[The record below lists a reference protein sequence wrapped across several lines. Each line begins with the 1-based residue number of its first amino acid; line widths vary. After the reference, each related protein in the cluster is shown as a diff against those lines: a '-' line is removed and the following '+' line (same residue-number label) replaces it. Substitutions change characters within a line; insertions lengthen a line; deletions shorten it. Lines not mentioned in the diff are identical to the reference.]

1 MGGGLHFSPN
11 FGGGVDEVGNF
22 WGEVKI
28 FSLGLG
34 GGNICFSRILSMGGG
49 NSFSKKIGA
58 LRTLSSIFLIDLINI
73 SL

>member
-11 FGGGVDEVGNF
+11 FGGGVDEVGYF

-34 GGNICFSRILSMGGG
+34 GGNIWFPKNVIKGGG
-49 NSFSKKIGA
+49 SSFQKKIGA
-58 LRTLSSIFLIDLINI
+58 LRAHYLKF
-73 SL
+73 